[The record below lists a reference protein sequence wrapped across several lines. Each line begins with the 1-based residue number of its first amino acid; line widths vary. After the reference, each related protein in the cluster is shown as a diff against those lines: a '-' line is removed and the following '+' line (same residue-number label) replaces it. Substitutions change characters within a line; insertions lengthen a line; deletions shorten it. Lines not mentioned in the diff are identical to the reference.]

1 MLVRCARRAA
11 ACALLGVTLLVAAGC
26 GSSSDQPEPPP
37 VPTSASPTRPP
48 DPGPLKITVNNAAN
62 INLRPNLVVNRGALP
77 TQLETKDLIVGK
89 GRTAAATDTV
99 TVQYVGV
106 IARNGQEFDASWA
119 RGEPTTFPLAQT
131 IPGFRNG
138 IVGMKEGGRR
148 QIVMPPDQAY
158 GATGAPPAIGPDEAL
173 VFVVDLVKID

>member
-1 MLVRCARRAA
+1 MVLRSARRLAA
-11 ACALLGVTLLVAAGC
+11 WALVGAALPLVAGC
-26 GSSSDQPEPPP
+26 GGSSSQPEPPA
-37 VPTSASPTRPP
+37 VPSSVSPTRPP
-48 DPGPLKITVNNAAN
+48 DPGPVKITVNNATN

-106 IARNGQEFDASWA
+106 IARNGQEFDASWD

-148 QIVMPPDQAY
+148 QIFMPPDQAY
-158 GATGAPPAIGPDEAL
+158 GASGAPPAIGPDEAL